1 MTRFESS
8 IIINQPREKVFAFAT
23 NFENNARWQTDVLK
37 TEQTSQGP
45 FGLGA
50 TYRCVNKFLGQ
61 KIETHGQVT
70 AYEPGRQCSY
80 KITSGIV
87 TGETVFTFEPAG
99 GGTKFTTSGRVDL
112 SFFKRLK
119 VFVERRAKQQLKNDL
134 KRLKRI
140 MENGS

>member
-8 IIINQPREKVFAFAT
+8 IIINQPVEKVFAFTT
-23 NFENNARWQTDVLK
+23 NFENNVRWQTDILK
-37 TEQTSQGP
+37 TEKTSQGP
-45 FGLGA
+45 FGPGA

-61 KIETHGQVT
+61 RIETHGLVT
-70 AYEPGRQCSY
+70 AYEPDRRYAY

-87 TGETVFTFEPAG
+87 TGETLFTFEPVE
-99 GGTKFTTSGRVDL
+99 GGTKFTTSGQVDL
-112 SFFKRLK
+112 KFFKRLK
-119 VFVERRAKQQLKNDL
+119 SYVERKARQQLKNDL